1 MPNRS
6 HDSAIAQD
14 NLALFDTRLM
24 HEAEKRL
31 AVHADFAE
39 MCADLFLADS
49 GRNLSDLLAETG
61 AAFIP
66 RNLPSDAP
74 LFHTDYLSAMR
85 NALFAL
91 DRVSFLS
98 AFRLACAKRGCTLD
112 HTLFLPKEDAPLH
125 RIAYVRNPYTEE
137 AYEIFTREDG
147 EATLL
152 YTDGFSEACQAVTD
166 GQADFCILPFENS
179 SGPLGSFQDMAAR
192 FSLTVTALC
201 RVFHTDGTDA
211 TRFALLSKKPLPS
224 RGGDMPC
231 IRFSFSV
238 EDGGI
243 LAEHLTALSACGAT
257 VTSLSSLPDTIG
269 KTSLSCTLTL
279 RCTREDAFLP
289 LAYLYTF
296 TDFPRLLGF
305 YEEIEE

>member
-1 MPNRS
+1 MPNWLR
-6 HDSAIAQD
+6 DSAIAQG
-14 NLALFDTRLM
+14 NLTLFDTRLM
-24 HEAEKRL
+24 REAEKRL

-49 GRNLSDLLAETG
+49 GRDLSDLLAEAG
-61 AAFIP
+61 ATYIP
-66 RNLPSDAP
+66 RNLPSDVP
-74 LFHTDYLSAMR
+74 HGHTDYLSGVR
-85 NALFAL
+85 KSFFAL
-91 DRVSFLS
+91 DRISFLS

-112 HTLFLPKEDAPLH
+112 HTLFLPKEDTPLH
-125 RIAYVRNPYTEE
+125 RIAYVRNMYTEE
-137 AYEIFTREDG
+137 AYEIFTQEDE

-152 YTDGFSEACQAVTD
+152 YTDGFPEACQAVAE

-192 FSLTVTALC
+192 FSLTVVALC
-201 RVFHTDGTDA
+201 RVFHADGTDA
-211 TRFALLSKKPLPS
+211 THFALLARKPLPS
-224 RGGDMPC
+224 RGGDTPC

-238 EDGGI
+238 EDGGV
-243 LAEHLTALSACGAT
+243 LTEHLAAFSACGAT
-257 VTSLSSLPDTIG
+257 LTAMSSLPDTVG

-279 RCTREDAFLP
+279 RCAREDAFLP